1 MHHHTKFGYNYASLY
16 QVWLQKYNSSEDSV
30 WTNINW
36 SFESWSTVQISNSED
51 TLTYDDLPPN

>member
-1 MHHHTKFGYNYASLY
+1 MHHHTKFGYNYAAPY
-16 QVWLQKYNSSEDSV
+16 QVRLQKYNSSEDSV

-51 TLTYDDLPPN
+51 TLTYDDLPSH